1 MEFKV
6 TTQYAQHLYSAD
18 NEDYNGFS
26 QLCTFNS
33 DNLGFTFTVPIID
46 DRSIEP
52 TEQFIA
58 TVTTNTVQF
67 PGVVLNPSQ
76 AAVSISDDDGMLHHL
91 VPS

>member
-6 TTQYAQHLYSAD
+6 TTQYLQHLYSAD

-33 DNLGFTFTVPIID
+33 DNLGYTFTVPIID

-52 TEQFIA
+52 TELFIA
-58 TVTTNTVQF
+58 TASTNTVQF
-67 PGVVLNPSQ
+67 PGVVLNPNQ
-76 AAVSISDDDGMLHHL
+76 AEIIIVDGDGMF
-91 VPS
+91 